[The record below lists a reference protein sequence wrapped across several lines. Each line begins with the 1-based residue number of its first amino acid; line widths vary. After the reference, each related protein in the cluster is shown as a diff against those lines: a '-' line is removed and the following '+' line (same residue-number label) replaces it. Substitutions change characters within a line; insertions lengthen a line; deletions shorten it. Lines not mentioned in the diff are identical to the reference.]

1 MEWMLV
7 EMMDVRMV
15 AWWVVKL
22 DERKVFLMGVTWV
35 VNSVI
40 LMALKMG
47 LKKVE
52 RMGLKKADVKD

>member
-1 MEWMLV
+1 MLV

-40 LMALKMG
+40 LTALKMG